1 MKQLRHT
8 LTGLAWVSPW
18 LVGFILFMAFPAAM
32 SFYYSLT
39 DYRLLEAPLW
49 IGLANYERMLHDQTL
64 HLALRN
70 TLLYAAISIP
80 LSIALAVVLASLL
93 NTPRLRAAKFFQ
105 MALFLPTLVPLIAST
120 MVWMWLFNAEYGLIN
135 RLLALIG
142 IDGPS
147 WLLDPNWTM
156 AALIIIGLWSV
167 GQAVI
172 LCLAAL
178 KQVPTSLYEAADID
192 GMGPIRK
199 FFSIT
204 VPMISPVI
212 LFNAITLTIGAF
224 QVFVVPYVI
233 FVRDKGGP
241 GQRGYFYTM
250 YLYDNAFI
258 YQQMGYANAL
268 AWVQLLIIL
277 ALTGLM
283 FLVSRKVVFYRGA

>member
-18 LVGFILFMAFPAAM
+18 LIGFILFMAFPAAM

-204 VPMISPVI
+204 IPMISPVI

>member
-49 IGLANYERMLHDQTL
+49 IGLSNYERMLHDQTL

-135 RLLALIG
+135 RLLALVG